1 MMLCFFGRIFGDD
14 GIQFNSI
21 QFNGVEV
28 GARTPWTL
36 LPSHKGCN
44 RSTGSW
50 QQHSLNFAWVT
61 VRASLMG
68 LRTAV

>member
-28 GARTPWTL
+28 GARTPSTFF
-36 LPSHKGCN
+36 PQPKGCN

-50 QQHSLNFAWVT
+50 QHSLNFAWVT